1 MKLITPN
8 GQLDL
13 PRDFNLTIERHNP
26 LLSDEGDASVPAS
39 LPSSQN
45 NLAVLGHLE
54 RIDRA
59 NPYMNKVDAILQVG
73 AVQKRGSLVIDTVH
87 RRDGID
93 ASLAIDSSD
102 LYVKSK
108 QKKLKEI
115 FADYNNG
122 AGYKEN
128 FTDVEEACNVMVDIY
143 QSGNANGDYLIF
155 PVAIAPYETS
165 SEEDEDVKV
174 TEYQFNNEDDGYGGL
189 VYDERVVREGDIQM
203 LVPQGYGIAPFLKLN
218 RMLQR
223 LFECLGY
230 TVTYNCFN
238 EQFYDNI
245 VIVHNC
251 SDCLVKPE
259 LLYADLVPSCTLS
272 EFLEWL
278 LAKFH
283 VQPVVNSETKQ
294 VRIVKMDAIL
304 NALVGNYDMDITGLV
319 DGDWTMQ
326 LNPSKRI
333 VLTPTCEIEGT
344 EPAAETFDKLI
355 AKYDF
360 YVACNETQFE
370 SLTTANPA
378 VQDCL
383 ILRKATGMFYL
394 LERRLDNGEID
405 LHELGSNYFTYD
417 RDNSDETEAFNQ
429 ADVMPLMWIGENH
442 KTAPFIGER
451 IHRHTSYQGKADDS
465 EQKIIVVQAYTAPKY
480 LAFTTSAT
488 SQKYLSFMGGNS
500 GHEFAFGLDNY
511 SMQFGFWR
519 LYNTLLLNHP
529 VHLSGKVKLNVSEFL
544 GMDMSQLKLCDGQR
558 LIPVSASAQIGE
570 KIGLTEVEFINS
582 EFALK
587 EGDSD
592 ITPAQAPTL
601 KWSRATYDNGQPF
614 DEAQFCEDLYDYIV
628 ESQAQHSIPY
638 INPGYIGY
646 YVEYD
651 GYDNL
656 AIWLGNPLELGE
668 TRTFVSTGHYKII
681 YEYDIY
687 NDGVFSRRNRVVV
700 PNQYTQN
707 PERFDHDVTIIF
719 TAVSV

>member
-1 MKLITPN
+1 MKLVTPN
-8 GQLDL
+8 GQIEL
-13 PRDFNLTIERHNP
+13 PRDFGLTIERHNP

-39 LPSSQN
+39 LPSSKN
-45 NLAVLGHLE
+45 NLAVFGHLE

-59 NPYMNKVDAILQVG
+59 YPYMNKMDAILQVG
-73 AVQKRGSLVIDTVH
+73 VVQKRGSLVIDTVNPFE
-87 RRDGID
+87 GID

-115 FADYNNG
+115 FNEYDNG
-122 AGYKEN
+122 AGYKETFEN
-128 FTDVEEACNVMVDIY
+128 VEDACRVMQGIY
-143 QSGNANGDYLIF
+143 ESGNDNGDYLIF
-155 PVAIAPYETS
+155 PVAIAPHETG
-165 SEEDEDVKV
+165 EEEEKM
-174 TEYQFNNEDDGYGGL
+174 TEYQFNNEDNGYGAL
-189 VYDERVVREGDIQM
+189 VYEERVVREGDIQM
-203 LVPQGYGIAPFLKLN
+203 LVPMGYGIAPFLKLN

-238 EQFYDNI
+238 DQFYDKI
-245 VIVHNC
+245 VLVHNC
-251 SDCLVKPE
+251 SDCLVKPV
-259 LLYADLVPSCTLS
+259 LHYADLVPSCTLS
-272 EFLEWL
+272 EFLDWL

-283 VQPVVNSETKQ
+283 VQPVVNSETKE
-294 VRIVKMDAIL
+294 VRIVKMEAIL
-304 NALVGNYDMDITGLV
+304 NVLVGNYDMDITSLV
-319 DGDWTMQ
+319 VGDWTMQ

-344 EPAAETFDKLI
+344 KPAAETFDKLI

-360 YVACNETQFE
+360 YVACNESQFE

-383 ILRKATGMFYL
+383 ILRKATGMFHL

-417 RDNSDETEAFNQ
+417 RENSDETEAFSQ

-465 EQKIIVVQAYTAPKY
+465 EQKIIVVQAYTARKY
-480 LAFTTSAT
+480 LGFSTSAT
-488 SQKYLSFMGGNS
+488 SQKYLPFMDGYS
-500 GHEFAFGLDNY
+500 GYEFAFGLDNY
-511 SMQFGFWR
+511 SMHSNFWNR
-519 LYNTLLLNHP
+519 YNTLLLNHP
-529 VHLSGKVKLNVSEFL
+529 LHLTGKVRLNVSEFL
-544 GMDMSQLKLCDGQR
+544 GMDMSTLKLCNGQR
-558 LIPVSASAQIGE
+558 LIPVSAAAQIGE
-570 KIGLTEVEFINS
+570 KIGLTEVEFIHS
-582 EFALK
+582 EFALGQ
-587 EGDSD
+587 GDSE
-592 ITPAQAPTL
+592 IIPAQAPSL
-601 KWSRATYDNGQPF
+601 KWSRATYDNGNPF
-614 DEAQFCEDLYDYIV
+614 DEAQFCEDLYEYIV
-628 ESQAQHSIPY
+628 ESQAQHGVPY

-656 AIWLGNPLELGE
+656 AIWLGTPREPGE

-681 YEYDIY
+681 YEFDVY
-687 NDGVFSRRNRVVV
+687 NGNVFDRRSRVVV